1 MPVNRLGD
9 IIDDYCSRC
18 QMLTNNSVEAM
29 MGDTVVKVHCRTC
42 NFSHVYK
49 QGKAPEGKKPRK
61 TSKQSAYEQVLASV
75 LAGKNL
81 EAADPAKHP
90 ARPPKVPGR
99 SSLFTLSRARTKNDS
114 GLGSK
119 D

>member
-1 MPVNRLGD
+1 MPVCRLGD

-18 QMLTNNSVEAM
+18 HMLTNNAVEAM
-29 MGDTVVKVHCRTC
+29 MGDSVVKVRCRTC
-42 NFSHVYK
+42 NYSHNYR

-81 EAADPAKHP
+81 EAAEPAKHP
-90 ARPPKVPGR
+90 ARPPRSPGR
-99 SSLFTLSRARTKNDS
+99 SNLFTLSRSRTKTNG
-114 GLGSK
+114 GLGRK